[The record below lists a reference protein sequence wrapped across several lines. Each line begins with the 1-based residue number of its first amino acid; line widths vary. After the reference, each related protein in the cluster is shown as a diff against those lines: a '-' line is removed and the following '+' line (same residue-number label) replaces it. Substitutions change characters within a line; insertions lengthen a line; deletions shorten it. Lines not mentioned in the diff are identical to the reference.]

1 MGRLKRAERGG
12 NRGKQLKYFQAKAW
26 LLSCLSH
33 VHETN
38 HAEKLRMIGQIEET
52 YEEISEDDESPHH
65 GYDADMEHNEVVG
78 CALDFKAYVTILE
91 RNTYERACDVLWHL
105 GQAFREA
112 KPAPRSRSRN
122 SESSSSVS
130 MHETDEEKLRRYN
143 WSTQDD
149 VPMLTSDGEPLEE
162 Y

>member
-1 MGRLKRAERGG
+1 
-12 NRGKQLKYFQAKAW
+12 
-26 LLSCLSH
+26 
-33 VHETN
+33 
-38 HAEKLRMIGQIEET
+38 MIGQIEET

-91 RNTYERACDVLWHL
+91 RNTYEKACDVLWHL

-130 MHETDEEKLRRYN
+130 MHETHEERLRRYN
-143 WSTQDD
+143 WSTQDEVSDPDLWARIHYGPAHDD
-149 VPMLTSDGEPLEE
+149 VPMHTSDGEPLEE